1 MPVVGLDGE
10 KVGGRAGSYG
20 WETEETPKLDVPVGW
35 FRRHPHTSRPT
46 FLYSTHNKQ
55 NEIQTNI
62 KKQLIMGNLIARER
76 QQHKYYLQRYWLI
89 L

>member
-35 FRRHPHTSRPT
+35 FRRQPHTSRPT

-62 KKQLIMGNLIARER
+62 KKQLWA
-76 QQHKYYLQRYWLI
+76 I
-89 L
+89 LSHVKDNNINTISNDIG